1 MSESPADTTGHIKIW
16 GKSAGEAPLAE
27 PPGEA
32 VRQAQQ
38 LVLTANAV
46 LDAAVVAERARG
58 TSWEQIGDALGVT
71 RLTAHGRFRGAVD
84 AFARG
89 ESDIEAELGARLNLE
104 RAWETVRDRAA
115 ARAVRDN
122 LVLLSAQM
130 SRAIDSESIPAEEDQ
145 EQRRGRAGLSD
156 QMINDYAGPLHT
168 GSGNQWLAQFHDAG
182 KALPRDAERPLVPGD
197 ERLQVIPY
205 TTRNFLLAAAM
216 MGGVDTEVLHGTLQ
230 ALGRELDEDS
240 VPPQKLKQV
249 RDLLAHGHYP
259 AAADAARRILAG
271 PPDRRPGRQPPPPH
285 ADAADAEK
293 PSVPA
298 DRIDALERRLDALED
313 SMREACPV
321 RHEKP

>member
-1 MSESPADTTGHIKIW
+1 MNASPADTTGHAKVW

-32 VRQAQQ
+32 VRQAQR

-58 TSWEQIGDALGVT
+58 TSWEEIGDALGVT
-71 RLTAHGRFRGAVD
+71 RSTAHGRFRGAVD

-89 ESDIEAELGARLNLE
+89 ESDSEAELGARLNLE
-104 RAWETVRDRAA
+104 RAWETVRDHAA

-130 SRAIDSESIPAEEDQ
+130 SRAIDSDSMPAEEDR
-145 EQRRGRAGLSD
+145 EQASGRAGLSD
-156 QMINDYAGPLHT
+156 QTINDYAGPLHT

-182 KALPRDAERPLVPGD
+182 KAFPREAERPLVPGD
-197 ERLQVIPY
+197 ERLRRIPY

-216 MGGVDTEVLHGTLQ
+216 MGGVDTDVLYGTFQEL
-230 ALGRELDEDS
+230 ARALDEDS
-240 VPPQKLKQV
+240 VPPRKLQKV
-249 RDLLAHGHYP
+249 RDLLAHGQYP

-271 PPDRRPGRQPPPPH
+271 PLDQRPGRHPHPAH
-285 ADAADAEK
+285 ADPADAEK

-298 DRIDALERRLDALED
+298 DRINALEHRLAALED
-313 SMREACPV
+313 RMREACPV
-321 RHEKP
+321 RHEEP